1 MKVEA
6 SNNKR
11 KKLKNVWSSITNTF
25 SEIPDLFHRVSGKIE
40 SQKKRRDLVETTITI
55 RTNYLEKQV
64 KSLCDYNF
72 KIALLAFISSIIT
85 AINTLNN
92 SVEKV
97 NQYIQSFSKNS
108 DTTTN
113 MEFPFISII
122 LGILGFGL
130 MILALYSFYKS
141 ISTYRPTKFVNKVV
155 KDQYDVE
162 DYTAV
167 FIIKAMFDN
176 IPKILVFRSE
186 TWQSYFLPYC
196 HYNNKIRTDEEI
208 KKSIKVPLAELL
220 EINVNDF
227 DIYSDFSK
235 NEYVTI
241 KKNPTHKSMSR
252 INYKF
257 FYIKF
262 KNPFLAGMFLN
273 GNLQHFT
280 WKSKFELTE
289 DKSTQLNNG
298 DMVTI
303 IDELSLINQSKLAF
317 PERIAYTYEIPSRY
331 RIIWNITNKCHFNCS
346 ICATNSGCS
355 AECLTS
361 YEDKIQILLNL
372 ASINGYIDE
381 LDISGG
387 DPLMTDTDR
396 DIIKK
401 ANQILSYTDI
411 KVTTTGSALESLS
424 VNELIETVKKC
435 EITYDIPFEICK
447 DELKAYRD
455 YNYNY
460 NNFRQL
466 ERFSKSGVNIELN
479 INIPILPV
487 TTDKELIQMLVDDLD
502 RINPNKI
509 KLIRLM
515 PVGRCSSQITDNTYS
530 PEEFI
535 EYFNEAIRKKG
546 CKFDISYNCSL
557 GCQIKDGHSRDST
570 IRTCGMLTKK
580 LGIDC
585 NGLVFACIWGAYIRG
600 FEEDIT
606 KNPFYLGDLKK
617 ETMHHILTKPQ
628 TIKLTKKLATMNDG
642 CRVCALVKH
651 IESSS
656 IDDVM
661 EHMLNDEDPLKSF
674 KIEHI

>member
-1 MKVEA
+1 MEKNA
-6 SNNKR
+6 SKSYR
-11 KKLKNVWSSITNTF
+11 KKLKNSWFRIKNRF
-25 SEIPDLFHRVSGKIE
+25 ADLPYSKDRMLEKIK
-40 SQKKRRDLVETTITI
+40 SQRKRRDLVETTITI

-85 AINTLNN
+85 AINTLSN

-97 NQYIQSFSKNS
+97 NLYIQTMSANDNESTE
-108 DTTTN
+108 TT
-113 MEFPFISII
+113 FPYVNVV
-122 LGILGFGL
+122 LGILGIGL
-130 MILALYSFYKS
+130 LILALYSFYKS

-196 HYNNKIRTDEEI
+196 HYNNKLKTDEEI

-252 INYKF
+252 INYR
-257 FYIKF
+257 FYYVKF
-262 KNPFLAGMFLN
+262 KNPYLGGKFLN
-273 GNLQHFT
+273 GNLQHFI
-280 WKSKFELTE
+280 WKSKYELTE

-317 PERIAYTYEIPSRY
+317 PEKVAYTYEIPSRY
-331 RIIWNITNKCHFNCS
+331 RIIWNITNTCHFDCS
-346 ICATNSGCS
+346 ICATNSSCTTV
-355 AECLTS
+355 CKTS
-361 YEDKIQILLNL
+361 YDEKIQILLNL

-387 DPLMTDTDR
+387 DPLMFDTDR
-396 DIIKK
+396 DIIRK

-479 INIPILPV
+479 IHIPILPV

-502 RINPNKI
+502 RINPTKI

-515 PVGRCSSQITDNTYS
+515 PVGRCSADIIDSSYS
-530 PEEFI
+530 PEDFI
-535 EYFNEAIRKKG
+535 EYFNEAVRKKG

-557 GCQIKDGHSRDST
+557 GCQIKDGNTRDST
-570 IRTCGMLTKK
+570 LRSCGMLTKK

-585 NGLVFACIWGAYIRG
+585 NGFVFACIWGAYIRG
-600 FEEDIT
+600 FEKDIT

-617 ETMHHILTKPQ
+617 ETMHQILTKPQ
-628 TIKLTKKLATMNDG
+628 TIKLTKKLATMTDG
-642 CRVCALVKH
+642 CRVCALV
-651 IESSS
+651 ESLKTNSN
-656 IDDVM
+656 DVVQQ
-661 EHMLNDEDPLKSF
+661 MLMDADPLKSF